1 MRIYRDSSH
10 AIGQTPLV
18 YLKALTEG
26 TSAQI
31 VAKLEARNPAHS
43 VKARI
48 CARMIQEAESKGILS
63 RGQLKRRVIEAAHS
77 GMALALA
84 HVCAAGGYPLTLVMP
99 EPVNETLQKIFNNL
113 GADLLLTPRDLGLN
127 GAIRKSEEIL
137 AADPEFYWRP
147 SALKN
152 PANPA
157 IHERTTGP
165 EIWRDTNGKLDAL
178 VAGIGSGGTI
188 TGSGRYLKSQNPEIR
203 LVGVEPNES
212 AVLTALWA
220 GESPNI
226 QPHPIEGIGLGF
238 KPEVLDLDLLDD
250 IERVTGPEAMAMTR
264 RIRKEEGIYCGISSG
279 AAMVAALRLAQKRE
293 MEGKLIVVIFPDG
306 GEFSAF

>member
-1 MRIYRDSSH
+1 MRIYRDSTH
-10 AIGQTPLV
+10 AFGQTPLV
-18 YLKALTEG
+18 HLKKVDHDG
-26 TSAQI
+26 TAQV
-31 VAKLEARNPAHS
+31 VAKLESRNPAHT

-48 CARMIQEAESKGILS
+48 CARMIHEAESKGVLS
-63 RGQLKRRVIEAAHS
+63 RGQLKRRVIEAAHP

-99 EPVNETLQKIFNNL
+99 EPVNETLQRILNTL
-113 GADLLLTPRDLGLN
+113 GADLLLTPKEGGFK
-127 GAIRKSEEIL
+127 GAIRKSDEVL
-137 AADPEFYWRP
+137 AADPDFYWRP
-147 SALKN
+147 QAFKN

-165 EIWRDTNGKLDAL
+165 EIWRDTHGKVDAV

-188 TGSGRYLKSQNPEIR
+188 TGCGRYLKSQKPEIR

-220 GESPNI
+220 GENPTI

-238 KPEVLDLDLLDD
+238 KPDVLDLDLLDD
-250 IERVTGPEAMAMTR
+250 IERVTGPEAVEMTR
-264 RIRKEEGIYCGISSG
+264 RLRKEEGIYCGISSG